1 MFSIDPTARGKFSP
15 RASFPTTNRKS
26 KTMKVKDR
34 RRLRNRDVSFTLM
47 GLGCAQMG
55 NLYRVTGYQESLGAF
70 DTAWQAGIR
79 YFDTAPFYGYTR
91 SERRLGTMLTEHERA
106 DYVLSTKVGRIMVPD
121 ATVGAEED
129 AYVAPLPFRPVY
141 DYSYDAILRSFEAS
155 RQRIGVFAP
164 DILYVHDIGRVT
176 HGDKHAHYWH
186 QLTKGGGFK
195 ALGELRSAGLVKA
208 VGLGVN
214 EWQAVWDAM
223 DEFDIDVAM
232 LAGRYTLLE
241 QESLKLLDRCAREGV
256 GIVAAGAFN
265 SGILAGN
272 RKFNYADAP
281 ADILARVDAVE
292 AACAV
297 EGVTMQAAALN
308 FPLLHPAV
316 VTVVSGARNA
326 GQMAANI
333 DWFEQ
338 EIPAS
343 FWTRLKEKG
352 VIAADAPIGGA

>member
-1 MFSIDPTARGKFSP
+1 
-15 RASFPTTNRKS
+15 
-26 KTMKVKDR
+26 MKVTDR
-34 RRLRNRDVSFTLM
+34 RKLRDRDLSLTVM

-55 NLYRVTGYQESLGAF
+55 NLYRLTSYAESASAF
-70 DTAWQAGIR
+70 DAAWDAGIR

-91 SERRLGTMLTEHERA
+91 SERRLGTMVTDHARE

-121 ATVGAEED
+121 ASVGPEED

-155 RQRIGVFAP
+155 RQRIGIFAP
-164 DILYVHDIGRVT
+164 DILYVHDIGAFT
-176 HGDKHAHYWH
+176 HGDRHQHYWD

-214 EWQAVWDAM
+214 EWQAVGQAM
-223 DEFDIDVAM
+223 DEFDIDITM

-241 QESLKLLDRCAREGV
+241 QESLSLLDRCYREGV

-281 ADILARVDAVE
+281 AEVMARVAEIE
-292 AACAV
+292 AACEV
-297 EGVTMQAAALN
+297 EGVTMQAAALR

-316 VTVVSGARNA
+316 VTVVSGARN
-326 GQMAANI
+326 GEQMKSNVA
-333 DWFEQ
+333 WFEQ
-338 EIPAS
+338 DISAS
-343 FWTRLKEKG
+343 FWTRLKDKG
-352 VIAADAPIGGA
+352 VIAQDAPIGAA

>member
-1 MFSIDPTARGKFSP
+1 
-15 RASFPTTNRKS
+15 
-26 KTMKVKDR
+26 MKVTDR
-34 RRLRNRDVSFTLM
+34 RTLRNRDVSVTVM

-55 NLYRVTGYQESLGAF
+55 NLYRLTSYAESASAF
-70 DTAWQAGIR
+70 DAAWAAGIR

-91 SERRLGTMLTEHERA
+91 SERRLGTMVTDHARE

-121 ATVGAEED
+121 ASVGPEED

-141 DYSYDAILRSFEAS
+141 DYTYDAIVRSFEAS
-155 RQRIGVFAP
+155 RQRIGIFAP
-164 DILYVHDIGRVT
+164 DILYVHDIGAFT
-176 HGDKHAHYWH
+176 HGERHQHYWD

-214 EWQAVWDAM
+214 EWQAVGQAM
-223 DEFDIDVAM
+223 DEFDIDITM

-241 QESLKLLDRCAREGV
+241 QESLSLLDRCHREGV
-256 GIVAAGAFN
+256 GIVVAGAFN

-281 ADILARVDAVE
+281 AEVMARVAEIE
-292 AACAV
+292 AACEA
-297 EGVTMQAAALN
+297 EGVTMQAAALR

-316 VTVVSGARNA
+316 VTVVSGARN
-326 GQMAANI
+326 GEQMKSNVA
-333 DWFEQ
+333 WFEQ
-338 EIPAS
+338 DIPAS
-343 FWTRLKEKG
+343 FWTRLKDKG
-352 VIAADAPIGGA
+352 VIVQDAPIGAA